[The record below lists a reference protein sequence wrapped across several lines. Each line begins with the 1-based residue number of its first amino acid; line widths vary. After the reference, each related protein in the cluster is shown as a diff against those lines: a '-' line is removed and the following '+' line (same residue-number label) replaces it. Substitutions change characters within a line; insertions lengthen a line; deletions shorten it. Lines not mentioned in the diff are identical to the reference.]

1 MDINANSQRQRWGF
15 TFNNYSPSLDVRAH
29 LSKSNFLVKR
39 GIWGYERGERGTPH
53 LQGYLELK
61 RSLRPSHL
69 RKIFPTAYWYGARGS
84 AAQNVQYCIKEGNF
98 DVLGD
103 FSHELTGSSSKS
115 LSLTEVVKAVVE
127 ETLRREAEPCG
138 SAQNELS
145 VTGEEQTLFSQNEAH
160 SAGM

>member
-1 MDINANSQRQRWGF
+1 MEINANSQRQRWGF
-15 TFNNYSPSLDVRAH
+15 TLHNYSPSLDVRAH

-39 GIWGYERGERGTPH
+39 AIWGYETGERGTPH
-53 LQGYLELK
+53 LQGYLELN

-84 AAQNVQYCIKEGNF
+84 ASQNVQYCIKEGNF

-103 FSHELTGSSSKS
+103 FSHELSGSSSKS
-115 LSLTEVVKAVVE
+115 LSLTEVVKAAVE

-145 VTGEEQTLFSQNEAH
+145 VIGEEQTLFSQNEAH